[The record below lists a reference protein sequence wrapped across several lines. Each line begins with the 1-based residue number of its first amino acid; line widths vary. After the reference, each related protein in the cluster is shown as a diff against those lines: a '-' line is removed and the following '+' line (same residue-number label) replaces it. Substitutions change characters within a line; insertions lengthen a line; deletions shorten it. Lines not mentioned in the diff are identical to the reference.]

1 MGRGALDGV
10 VLEGLFEEVRFQCIP
25 GDSGLFLR
33 KNAEEGESP
42 GEMLAPSS
50 YESLFFLPT
59 LSIFCLI
66 TRLTF

>member
-1 MGRGALDGV
+1 MDGV
-10 VLEGLFEEVRFQCIP
+10 VLAGLFEEVRFQCIP
-25 GDSGLFLR
+25 EGDSGLFLR
-33 KNAEEGESP
+33 KNAEEGENP

-50 YESLFFLPT
+50 YESLFLPT